1 MVLPSGVKVHIAA
14 GLTDTRKGMD
24 GFAMM
29 VERLLLEDPFS
40 GHLFAFHGRRANLIK
55 ILCRGTATGCIC
67 SPSSSNLAALPGRK
81 PMIGVAR
88 SCRARHRGVKLAEWH
103 RPPRRETL
111 GRR

>member
-55 ILCRGTATGCIC
+55 ILCRGDGNGLHLFTKQLEFG
-67 SPSSSNLAALPGRK
+67 
-81 PMIGVAR
+81 GVAWPQ
-88 SCRARHRGVKLAEWH
+88 ADDRGGKVVPSTAS
-103 RPPRRETL
+103 RGYT
-111 GRR
+111 GGMASTASS